1 MTVRAARPLVVADS
15 VLDLIG
21 GTPMVHLRS
30 FAGEGAAEI
39 LAKCEFLNPGGSV
52 KDRLGLGM
60 ILTAEREGKLFPG
73 ATIIEPTA
81 GNTGIGL
88 ALVGA
93 RRGYRVILCIPDKFS
108 IEKQK
113 LMAAL
118 GGTVVVTPTAEGM
131 EGAIRKAFE
140 LAAEIPGAYVPQ
152 QFANPSN
159 PEAHYESTGPEIFE
173 QAEGRIDAIAIGI
186 GSAGTFVG
194 VARYLKERLPSLLRV
209 GVEPQGSVFGG
220 GAPGPHR
227 VEGIGQ
233 SFWPSI
239 LPKESLDEVMTVDDE
254 EAFAAVREL
263 ARTEGLLTGGS
274 SGCAVVAARRLA
286 RRLGPSKRVVTI
298 LPDGAERYMS
308 QGIL

>member
-1 MTVRAARPLVVADS
+1 MTVRVARPLVVADS

-21 GTPMVHLRS
+21 GTPMVRLTR

-52 KDRLGLGM
+52 KDRLGIGM
-60 ILTAEREGKLFPG
+60 ILAAERDGTLKPG
-73 ATIIEPTA
+73 GTLIEPTA

-93 RRGYRVILCIPDKFS
+93 RRGYRVILVVPEKFS

-113 LMAAL
+113 IMAAL
-118 GGTVVVTPTAEGM
+118 GGTVVVTPTSEGM

-140 LAAEIPGAYVPQ
+140 LKAEIPGSCVPQ

-159 PEAHYESTGPEIFE
+159 PQAHYDTTGPEIYE
-173 QAEGRIDAIAIGI
+173 QAEGRIDSIVIGI
-186 GSAGTFVG
+186 GSAGTFAG
-194 VARYLKERLPSLLRV
+194 VARYLKERLPNVHCV
-209 GVEPQGSVFGG
+209 GVEPQGSIFAGG
-220 GAPGPHR
+220 KPGPHK

-239 LPKESLDEVMTVDDE
+239 LPKDALDEVITIPDD

-263 ARTEGLLTGGS
+263 AATEGLLTGGS
-274 SGCAVVAARRLA
+274 SGCAVVAARQIA
-286 RRLGPSKRVVTI
+286 RRLGPGKRVVTI